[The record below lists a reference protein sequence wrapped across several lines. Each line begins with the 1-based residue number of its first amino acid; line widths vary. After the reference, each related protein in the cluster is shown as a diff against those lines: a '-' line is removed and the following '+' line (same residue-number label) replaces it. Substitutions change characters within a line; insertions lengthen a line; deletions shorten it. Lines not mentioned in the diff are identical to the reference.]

1 MKPISNDLRRRI
13 IQAIQANEESQP
25 EIAERFSVA
34 LSTLEKL
41 WHRFRTTGSYEPK
54 PQAGGRGRVLEAE
67 EEFIRAEVAAQPD
80 ITLAEL
86 TTKVIERNN
95 QAAAVSLMTMSNELQ
110 RLGLP
115 RKKR

>member
-13 IQAIQANEESQP
+13 IEAIQENEESQP
-25 EIAERFSVA
+25 EIAERFS
-34 LSTLEKL
+34 LSLSMVEKL
-41 WHRFRTTGSYEPK
+41 WHRFRTTGSYEPL
-54 PQAGGRGRVLEAE
+54 PHAGGRARLLAVEAE
-67 EEFIRAEVAAQPD
+67 LIRSAVAAQPD

-86 TTKVIERNN
+86 TVKVAVENN
-95 QAAAVSLMTMSNELQ
+95 QPPVSLMTMSEELR

>member
-1 MKPISNDLRRRI
+1 MRPLSNDLRRRI
-13 IQAIQANEESQP
+13 IETIQKNEETQP

-34 LSTLEKL
+34 LSTVEKL
-41 WHRFRTTGSYEPK
+41 WHRFRITGSYEVLPH
-54 PQAGGRGRVLEAE
+54 AGGRTRLLKTDEALL
-67 EEFIRAEVAAQPD
+67 RSEVSRQPD

-86 TTKVIERNN
+86 GEKVAKQKNEPP
-95 QAAAVSLMTMSNELQ
+95 VSLSTLSEELR

>member
-13 IQAIQANEESQP
+13 IEVIQENKESQP

-34 LSTLEKL
+34 LSTVEKL
-41 WHRFRTTGSYEPK
+41 WHRFRITGSYEPL
-54 PQAGGRGRVLEAE
+54 PHAGGRKRLLEADE
-67 EEFIRAEVAAQPD
+67 ELIRAEVAAQPD

-86 TTKVIERNN
+86 SATVALQKDQPR
-95 QAAAVSLMTMSNELQ
+95 VSLSTISEELR
-110 RLGLP
+110 RLELP

>member
-13 IQAIQANEESQP
+13 IEVIQENEESQP

-34 LSTLEKL
+34 LSTVEKL
-41 WHRFRTTGSYEPK
+41 WHRFRVTGSYDPK
-54 PQAGGRGRVLEAE
+54 PQAGGRKRLLETA
-67 EEFIRAEVAAQPD
+67 EEFIRSEVAAQPD

-86 TTKVIERNN
+86 SAKIASEKN
-95 QAAAVSLMTMSNELQ
+95 QPPVALSTISEELR
-110 RLGLP
+110 RLALP

>member
-13 IQAIQANEESQP
+13 IEAIQENEESQP

-34 LSTLEKL
+34 LSTVEKL
-41 WHRFRTTGSYEPK
+41 WHRFRMTGSYEPL
-54 PQAGGRGRVLEAE
+54 PHAGGRRRLLQTAE
-67 EEFIRAEVAAQPD
+67 EVIRSEVAAQPD

-86 TTKVIERNN
+86 TTRVARHKN
-95 QAAAVSLMTMSNELQ
+95 QLPVSLMTMSEELR
-110 RLGLP
+110 RLDLP

>member
-1 MKPISNDLRRRI
+1 MRPISNDLRRRI
-13 IQAIQANEESQP
+13 IEAIQENEQTQP

-34 LSTLEKL
+34 LSTVEKL
-41 WHRFRTTGSYEPK
+41 WHRFRTTGRYEPK
-54 PQAGGRGRVLEAE
+54 PAAGGRVRILKTDEALL
-67 EEFIRAEVAAQPD
+67 REVVSRQPD

-86 TTKVIERNN
+86 SAEVAQQKN
-95 QAAAVSLMTMSNELQ
+95 QPPVSLSTLSEELR